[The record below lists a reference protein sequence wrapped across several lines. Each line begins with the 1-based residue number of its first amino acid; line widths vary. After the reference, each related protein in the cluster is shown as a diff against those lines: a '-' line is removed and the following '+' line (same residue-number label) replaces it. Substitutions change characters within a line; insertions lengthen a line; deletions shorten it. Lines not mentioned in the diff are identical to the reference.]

1 MTRLRTTAS
10 VRVSLSHRRGQH
22 LHLLV
27 HGVSSD
33 LPAGLLIARPVLWAE
48 T

>member
-1 MTRLRTTAS
+1 MTRPGTTAS
-10 VRVSLSHRRGQH
+10 VRVSLSHRRGR
-22 LHLLV
+22 LRPA

-48 T
+48 A